1 MLSDIFATQDR
12 PEWCRRLEAE
22 DVPHAPM
29 YDTSEALNDPQAQ
42 HLGILVEGRHEQ
54 MGAFQTVRTPLTF
67 NGQREQ
73 SVVPPPV
80 LGEHNAQIVAPL
92 RERLAQKPGG
102 L

>member
-1 MLSDIFATQDR
+1 
-12 PEWCRRLEAE
+12 
-22 DVPHAPM
+22 
-29 YDTSEALNDPQAQ
+29 
-42 HLGILVEGRHEQ
+42 
-54 MGAFQTVRTPLTF
+54 LTF
-67 NGQREQ
+67 NGQRER